1 MTQASASASVDH
13 VSTLI
18 TLPDINW
25 VWSDT
30 AKGKWEALTDK
41 YHPFYKYQQ
50 FYDRWRDRSSGS
62 NFLDQF
68 PYKLS
73 LGVDENGASLLR
85 FGPDSTSRNRIL
97 VTKAYDDMYHRLM
110 LLRRDDDGEAK
121 GAVLTG
127 QPGIGASLRSLPC
140 ATTHQHI
147 SPGKTTFLKFMLV
160 RLISARQV
168 VLLCNSTAVHLFY
181 RSQVYSRLMMVGC
194 FEDLPQRKGAPYC
207 PIWALIDV
215 DYQGHG
221 PPISSSSNIW
231 PIQSS
236 SPNPIRWKHWK
247 KQNGAAMLGLPLWK
261 MEELMEGHVF
271 GLFSLST
278 IDPGHAA

>member
-73 LGVDENGASLLR
+73 LGVDELGASLLP
-85 FGPDSTSRNRIL
+85 FGAGSTWENRIL
-97 VTKAYDDMYHRLM
+97 VTRSYDDMYHRLL
-110 LLRRDDDGEAK
+110 LLRQNDEGDAK

-140 ATTHQHI
+140 ATTHQRI
-147 SPGKTTFLKFMLV
+147 FPGKTTFLKFMLA

-168 VLLCNSTAVHLFY
+168 VLLC
-181 RSQVYSRLMMVGC
+181 
-194 FEDLPQRKGAPYC
+194 D
-207 PIWALIDV
+207 
-215 DYQGHG
+215 
-221 PPISSSSNIW
+221 SSEIGRASC
-231 PIQSS
+231 
-236 SPNPIRWKHWK
+236 R
-247 KQNGAAMLGLPLWK
+247 
-261 MEELMEGHVF
+261 ERV
-271 GLFSLST
+271 
-278 IDPGHAA
+278 